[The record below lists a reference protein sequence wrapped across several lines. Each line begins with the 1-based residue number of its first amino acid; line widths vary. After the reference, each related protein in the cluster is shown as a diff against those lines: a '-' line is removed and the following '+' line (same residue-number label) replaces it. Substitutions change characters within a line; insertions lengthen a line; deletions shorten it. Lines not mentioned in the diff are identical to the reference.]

1 MTESWQQEL
10 DTCSPHSKGR
20 LINSDLLVLGDCVCH
35 RYARQLAE
43 PYVLGK
49 WQALKKGVQLECDL
63 ARDVERELTLDA
75 VLPKKTQRLQ
85 DVSGCGCR
93 PPLSIIHALLP
104 SQNASAM
111 VCMPC
116 TGCDFY
122 ISSLTLSRIGPIQ
135 AMPQQGWHA

>member
-1 MTESWQQEL
+1 MAAALLTIAQEG
-10 DTCSPHSKGR
+10 T
-20 LINSDLLVLGDCVCH
+20 LVDDELPVGGHCVR

-75 VLPKKTQRLQ
+75 VLPKRTQRLQ

-93 PPLSIIHALLP
+93 PPFSVGRSLAWPGLRSRMHQPWCGRHALGAADTRQP
-104 SQNASAM
+104 
-111 VCMPC
+111 
-116 TGCDFY
+116 
-122 ISSLTLSRIGPIQ
+122 
-135 AMPQQGWHA
+135 